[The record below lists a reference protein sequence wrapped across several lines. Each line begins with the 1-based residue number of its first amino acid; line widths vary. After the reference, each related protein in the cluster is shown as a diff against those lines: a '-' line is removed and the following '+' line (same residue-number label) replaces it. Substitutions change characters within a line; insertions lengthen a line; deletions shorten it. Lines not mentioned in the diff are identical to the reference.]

1 MKLAKRYETEDAIP
15 EAARGFYTEDSSG
28 AWVLDMEGGDEPAQ
42 AGSVDKTK
50 YKEMRDSNIALKKQL
65 DEVRAKIDALGDI
78 DPTTIK
84 AALSSL
90 AKTQNDEEL
99 QLVQAGKLDEVVSRR
114 TQAMQANYQKQLEAL
129 TNEKKSVAE
138 EKAKAMDR
146 FSSVFMAEQITGA
159 LERKKLRI
167 RPSAKTDLLTRAK
180 STFVPTPDLDAL
192 APRTESLG
200 ADGKE
205 LSVDSWLDSLVDE
218 APHLFDGGTGGSA
231 RPGGGGSRK
240 RYNAAELSA
249 VEFTAAADEVNA
261 GQAEWL

>member
-1 MKLAKRYETEDAIP
+1 MLKKRYENEDDIP
-15 EAARGFYTEDSSG
+15 EAARSFYTEDSSG
-28 AWVLDMEGGDEPAQ
+28 AWVLGIDGDDAQPASGG
-42 AGSVDKTK
+42 VDQRK

-65 DEVRAKIDALGDI
+65 DEVRTKIDALGDI

-129 TNEKKSVAE
+129 TAEKKAVAD

-159 LERKKLRI
+159 LDRKKLRI

-180 STFVPTPDLDAL
+180 SAFAPTPDLDAL
-192 APRTESLG
+192 APRIEGVGL
-200 ADGKE
+200 DGKE
-205 LSVDSWLDSLVDE
+205 WTVDTWLDSLVDE

-231 RPGGGGSRK
+231 RPGGGAGRK
-240 RYNAAELSA
+240 RYNAAELGA
-249 VEFTAAADEVNA
+249 EEFVKAADEVNS
-261 GQAEWL
+261 GQAEWV

>member
-1 MKLAKRYETEDAIP
+1 MKLAKRYETEEAIP
-15 EAARGFYTEDSSG
+15 DAVRGFYTEDGSG
-28 AWVLDMEGGDEPAQ
+28 AWVLDLDGGDSPAD
-42 AGSVDKTK
+42 AVDKSK

-65 DEVRAKIDALGDI
+65 DEMRTKVDALGDI

-129 TNEKKSVAE
+129 STEKKTVAE

-146 FSSVFMAEQITGA
+146 FASVFMAEQIGSA
-159 LERKKLRI
+159 IERKKLRI
-167 RPSAKTDLLTRAK
+167 RPSAKTDLLTRARG
-180 STFVPTPDLDAL
+180 TFAPTPELDAL

-205 LSVDSWLDSLVDE
+205 LSIDSWLESLVDE
-218 APHLFDGGTGGSA
+218 APHLFEGGSGGSV
-231 RPGGGGSRK
+231 RPGGASSRK
-240 RYNAAELSA
+240 RYNSAELSA
-249 VEFTAAADEVNA
+249 EEFTKAAEEVNS
-261 GQAEWL
+261 GQAEWV